1 MSFAAQQKDVSRL
14 RETFKIQT
22 VVVKTFVHDGVVNR
36 SVQKLIDAIVSKRAY
51 MKMHARS
58 QRLNACLNDSLYG
71 VIEFVVSAN
80 FDTSRASRR

>member
-51 MKMHARS
+51 MKE
-58 QRLNACLNDSLYG
+58 NACAEPTAEC
-71 VIEFVVSAN
+71 VFE
-80 FDTSRASRR
+80 